1 MDTRTAGK
9 RESSLRRGSGGSV
22 TATERPSRS
31 KAAQRALDRRGRRER
46 SGGGLPI
53 TGRRIAG
60 VPLVVPILVLVLGAL
75 ALTLVLT
82 TKSAQ
87 DSYSID
93 ALRKQNQELQ
103 AGADALKQQVD
114 AGDSAPALAKAAARQ
129 GMRPATDSAELIIGP
144 DGKARLKGTLSP
156 ATGAPLPDLNPAPDP
171 VEKIDARKVDDSV
184 GLGGTQAD
192 PTPSAPQPTPTQTP
206 APTSAA
212 PAPSADAPAPNPR
225 PTANPAPSTNPTPN
239 VRNRVGQTTN
249 VVPSDATP
257 RPNTAPR
264 R

>member
-1 MDTRTAGK
+1 M
-9 RESSLRRGSGGSV
+9 
-22 TATERPSRS
+22 
-31 KAAQRALDRRGRRER
+31 
-46 SGGGLPI
+46 
-53 TGRRIAG
+53 
-60 VPLVVPILVLVLGAL
+60 VPILVLVLGAL

-129 GMRPATDSAELIIGP
+129 GMRPATDSAELVIGP
-144 DGKARLKGTLSP
+144 DGKARLKGTLTP

-192 PTPSAPQPTPTQTP
+192 DASTAPRQPSAPTT
-206 APTSAA
+206 APSAA
-212 PAPSADAPAPNPR
+212 PTQSGDRPAPNPR
-225 PTANPAPSTNPTPN
+225 PTVNPAPGANPTPD
-239 VRNRVGQTTN
+239 VRKRVGQTTN
-249 VVPSDATP
+249 VVPSAATP

-264 R
+264 H